1 MFQSYKVNVCLQP
14 SVDIK
19 EFVQLK
25 KAIFF
30 IVDLRE
36 ISSSLYE
43 ELKKANIFWEKMLT
57 GSRNWCVSINVN
69 QNIIFFWFIYSN
81 RQITNWKKKNPTSA
95 LLRLFNQ
102 ERLRWFVGIFGRV
115 THCQNQKR
123 QFVPGRKMKG
133 AGSGTEESHDLFI
146 ERKRRSIGFYP
157 SLRKRAVSSTE
168 RAAQ

>member
-14 SVDIK
+14 SVDIE

-30 IVDLRE
+30 IVGLRE
-36 ISSSLYE
+36 IS
-43 ELKKANIFWEKMLT
+43 
-57 GSRNWCVSINVN
+57 R
-69 QNIIFFWFIYSN
+69 
-81 RQITNWKKKNPTSA
+81 KNPTTA

-123 QFVPGRKMKG
+123 QFVPGRKVKG
-133 AGSGTEESHDLFI
+133 AGSGKEESHDLFI